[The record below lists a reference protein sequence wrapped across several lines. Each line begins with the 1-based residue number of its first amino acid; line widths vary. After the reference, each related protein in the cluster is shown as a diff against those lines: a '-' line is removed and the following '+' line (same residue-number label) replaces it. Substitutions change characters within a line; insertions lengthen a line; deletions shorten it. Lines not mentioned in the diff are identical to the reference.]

1 MWICTDDCCTDNDEE
16 KEEEEEE
23 RSFRAVFLN
32 MLYKVTEELLR
43 VAVSALIALFHTVKW
58 VKFNVNAFNK

>member
-1 MWICTDDCCTDNDEE
+1 MWICTDDYCTNNDEE

-23 RSFRAVFLN
+23 RSFKAVFLN

-58 VKFNVNAFNK
+58 VKFNV

>member
-1 MWICTDDCCTDNDEE
+1 MWICTDDCCTDNNKEKEE
-16 KEEEEEE
+16 KEEEEL
-23 RSFRAVFLN
+23 FKTVFLN

-58 VKFNVNAFNK
+58 VKFNV

>member
-1 MWICTDDCCTDNDEE
+1 MTICTNDCCTDNDEE

-23 RSFRAVFLN
+23 RSFKAVFLN

-43 VAVSALIALFHTVKW
+43 VAVSALIALY
-58 VKFNVNAFNK
+58 